1 MAIRTD
7 NLPQATTLSLTD
19 EFIGN
24 TSLETVRATLQVLLN
39 TLSPNIIST
48 GTAEPT
54 SSTAGLIYIQTADSA
69 ISKVYGKAG
78 TEWLEFP

>member
-1 MAIRTD
+1 MAVRTD

-48 GTAEPT
+48 GTDEP
-54 SSTAGLIYIQTADSA
+54 SASTAGLIYIQTTDGS
-69 ISKVYGKAG
+69 ISKVYGKTG
-78 TEWLEFP
+78 TDWSEFP